1 MLLECQWIIN
11 ILWLSKNLMN
21 SYQKE
26 QIEAL
31 QIIRCHM
38 ADLKTDLLQTL
49 KVPIKEYFFFR
60 NQTDKFLSEHFS
72 GICNLSCYQNRLS
85 ACCSKD
91 GIITF
96 FADVVINALSA
107 NEAELDSI
115 ETLIKKPKT
124 EYKCIYLAPE
134 GCAWRIKPIVC
145 QMFLCD
151 KAIKEVFGKNP
162 SAQKKWEGFKQK
174 QKDFTWPDKTVL
186 FDQIESIFIA
196 AGCSSTLMYLNKSP
210 GLLRIKRQA
219 GLIEK

>member
-1 MLLECQWIIN
+1 
-11 ILWLSKNLMN
+11 MN

-26 QIEAL
+26 QTEAL
-31 QIIRCHM
+31 QIISCHM
-38 ADLKTDLLQTL
+38 ADLKTELLQTL
-49 KVPIKEYFFFR
+49 GVPLKEYLLFR
-60 NQTDKFLSEHFS
+60 SQTDKFLSDYFS
-72 GICNLSCYQNRLS
+72 EICSLSCYQNRLS

-107 NEAELDSI
+107 SNAELDSI
-115 ETLIKKPKT
+115 EKLIKTPST
-124 EYKCIYLAPE
+124 NHKCIYLAPE
-134 GCAWRIKPIVC
+134 GCVWRVKPIVC

-151 KAIKEVFGKNP
+151 KAIEEVFDKNP
-162 SAQKKWEGFKQK
+162 SAQKIWENLKKK
-174 QKDFTWPDKTVL
+174 QKDFTWPDKIVL

-219 GLIEK
+219 GLIEKQ